1 MKAKEFEKLDQ
12 KKKTVTLHDEA
23 EIYYTD
29 FELKAGKIVLDY
41 EKNLVYAGRL
51 KDSAG
56 NYIQRPVFKQGQN
69 IIEPDS
75 IIFHTKSKRAK
86 VWNSRTKQGEL
97 FIKAEISKKENDSV
111 YFMKNARMT
120 TSKNIDDPEY

>member
-1 MKAKEFEKLDQ
+1 M
-12 KKKTVTLHDEA
+12 
-23 EIYYTD
+23 
-29 FELKAGKIVLDY
+29 
-41 EKNLVYAGRL
+41 KNLVHAGRL

-56 NYIQRPVFKQGQN
+56 NYIQRPVFKQSQN

-97 FIKAEISKKENDSV
+97 FIKAEISKRKRFRLLYEECSHDHFKK
-111 YFMKNARMT
+111 Y
-120 TSKNIDDPEY
+120 